1 MEERNF
7 ISSMGPKISRAV
19 PFDTG
24 DDLRAFPHARAEDRM
39 GEISGRLVKR
49 GDRKSHRHGA
59 LSQTRDLRKDEP
71 HPVALFAAGPKL
83 PADLLIDRGLRV
95 DETFEV
101 ERVRHPRL
109 PKA

>member
-1 MEERNF
+1 
-7 ISSMGPKISRAV
+7 MGQ
-19 PFDTG
+19 
-24 DDLRAFPHARAEDRM
+24 
-39 GEISGRLVKR
+39 ISGRLIKR
-49 GDRKSHRHGA
+49 SDRKSHRGRA
-59 LSQTRDLRKDEP
+59 LAETGDLRKDEP